1 MREKKTDLESV
12 ILSGAMG
19 ADVPKLA
26 AAVAALL
33 GCPETMVALLL
44 YAVSP
49 KVTSVSMG
57 K

>member
-26 AAVAALL
+26 AAVEALL
-33 GCPETMVALLL
+33 GCPEAMVVLLW
-44 YAVSP
+44 
-49 KVTSVSMG
+49 TR
-57 K
+57 

>member
-12 ILSGAMG
+12 ILSGALG
-19 ADVPKLA
+19 ANVPKLVA
-26 AAVAALL
+26 VVAALL
-33 GCPETMVALLL
+33 GCPEVMIVLLL

>member
-19 ADVPKLA
+19 ANVPKLA

-33 GCPETMVALLL
+33 GCPEVVITLLL

-49 KVTSVSMG
+49 KVTSMSMG

>member
-12 ILSGAMG
+12 ILSGAVG
-19 ADVPKLA
+19 ADVPKLVA
-26 AAVAALL
+26 TVAALL
-33 GCPETMVALLL
+33 DCPEAMIALLL

>member
-12 ILSGAMG
+12 ILSGAVG
-19 ADVPKLA
+19 VDVPKLVA
-26 AAVAALL
+26 TVAALL
-33 GCPETMVALLL
+33 DCPEAMIALLL
-44 YAVSP
+44 YTVSP

>member
-26 AAVAALL
+26 AVVAVLL
-33 GCPETMVALLL
+33 GCPEAMIALLL

>member
-19 ADVPKLA
+19 MDVPKLA

-33 GCPETMVALLL
+33 GCLEVVIVLLL
-44 YAVSP
+44 YAVSL
-49 KVTSVSMG
+49 KVTSVSVG

>member
-19 ADVPKLA
+19 TNVPKLA
-26 AAVAALL
+26 ATVAALL
-33 GCPETMVALLL
+33 GCPEAIVVLLL
-44 YAVSP
+44 YTVSP
-49 KVTSVSMG
+49 KVTSVSVG

>member
-19 ADVPKLA
+19 ANVPKLA

-33 GCPETMVALLL
+33 GCLEAMIALLL

>member
-19 ADVPKLA
+19 ANVPKLA

-33 GCPETMVALLL
+33 GCPEVVIVLLL

-49 KVTSVSMG
+49 KVTSMSMG

>member
-19 ADVPKLA
+19 ANVPKLA
-26 AAVAALL
+26 AVVAALL
-33 GCPETMVALLL
+33 RCPEVVIALLL

-49 KVTSVSMG
+49 KVTSMSMG

>member
-1 MREKKTDLESV
+1 
-12 ILSGAMG
+12 MG
-19 ADVPKLA
+19 ANVPKLA

-33 GCPETMVALLL
+33 GCPEVVIVLLL

-49 KVTSVSMG
+49 KVTSMSMG

>member
-26 AAVAALL
+26 AVVAVLL
-33 GCPETMVALLL
+33 GCPEAMVVLLL

>member
-12 ILSGAMG
+12 ILSGALG
-19 ADVPKLA
+19 TNVPKLA

-33 GCPETMVALLL
+33 DCPGVTIALLL